1 MWRSTLFV
9 TAACLLSMSASGAR
23 ADVTVRDQV
32 VTVPEEQ
39 RVTGGPEG
47 WRATPRYQVH
57 KAAPAPGGVRQ
68 EFINGGNGYTPS
80 QIIAA
85 YGISG
90 TGAGQT
96 VAIVDACGSSTI
108 AADLSAFSSAYG
120 LPAATLNIIPMS
132 GQYND
137 CQPGSANAVGWG
149 FETSLDV
156 QWVHALAPDAT
167 IDLVVSPSDYLSDL
181 FTAVYYAG
189 HTLHAQVVSMSWGGT
204 EFSSEKYFD
213 YIFESPGTVFLA
225 ATGDSGSGT
234 EYPATSPDV
243 VAVGGTS
250 LYLNNGTGT
259 LKFPEVAWED
269 SGGGPSRFEAKP
281 RYQTAFGI
289 PGTAKRSIPDVA
301 FASDPYTG
309 VLVYDSNYDPSSGN
323 LWIAGGTSLSA
334 QCWGAIVALADQ
346 GRAAAQLAPLT
357 DGHNALYELAV
368 SRKRYNAYGFY
379 RDITWGYN
387 GNYAATRG
395 YDFVTGLGSPI
406 AGALVPNLAVWQ

>member
-1 MWRSTLFV
+1 MWRSALIV
-9 TAACLLSMSASGAR
+9 MAACLLSLSASGAR
-23 ADVTVRDQV
+23 ADVTVREQG

-47 WRATPRYQVH
+47 WRATPHYRVH
-57 KAAPAPGGVRQ
+57 KAAPAPGGVRPG
-68 EFINGGNGYTPS
+68 FINGGNGYTPS
-80 QIIAA
+80 QILAA

-108 AADLSAFSSAYG
+108 AADLAAFNSAFG
-120 LPAATLNIIPMS
+120 LPSATLNIIPIS

-137 CQPGSANAVGWG
+137 CQGDNAVGWG
-149 FETSLDV
+149 FETSIDV

-167 IDLVVSPSDYLSDL
+167 IDLVVASSDYFSDL

-189 HTLHAQVVSMSWGGT
+189 HSLHAQVVSMSWGGP
-204 EFSSEKYFD
+204 EFSVEKYFD
-213 YIFESPGTVFLA
+213 YIFESPGTVFIA

-234 EYPATSPDV
+234 EYPATSPHV
-243 VAVGGTS
+243 VAAGGTS

-259 LKFPEVAWED
+259 LKWPEVAWEG
-269 SGGGPSRFEAKP
+269 SGGGPSQFEAKP

-289 PGTAKRSIPDVA
+289 PGATRRSIPDVA
-301 FASDPYTG
+301 FISDPDTG

-334 QCWGAIVALADQ
+334 QCWAAIIALADQ
-346 GRAAAQLAPLT
+346 GRPAANLAPLT
-357 DGHNALYELAV
+357 DGHNALYALAGT
-368 SRKRYNAYGFY
+368 RRRYNPYGFY

-387 GNYAATRG
+387 GNYAATGG

-406 AGALVPNLAVWQ
+406 ADGLVPNLAIINK